1 MARSRKSRRQSGPM
15 TAAGLISFYDE
26 YEGKVKISPTTLVL
40 LAAIYTVLIVVAHIL
55 S

>member
-1 MARSRKSRRQSGPM
+1 MARKKSRQGGPM

-40 LAAIYTVLIVVAHIL
+40 VAAAFTVAVVIAHIIA
-55 S
+55 